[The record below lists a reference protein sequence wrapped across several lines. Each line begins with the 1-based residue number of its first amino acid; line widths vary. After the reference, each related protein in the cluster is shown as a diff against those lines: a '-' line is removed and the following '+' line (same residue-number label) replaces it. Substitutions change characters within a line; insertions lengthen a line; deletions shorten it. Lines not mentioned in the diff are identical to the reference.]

1 MSKTERKS
9 GKSKMCIIYEL
20 IFLELLDTAQK
31 SKLSRLIRILTA
43 ILISMTYIIT
53 IISLGIYVV
62 IAVDQGIFKKSIC
75 AFCY

>member
-1 MSKTERKS
+1 MW
-9 GKSKMCIIYEL
+9 IIYEL

>member
-9 GKSKMCIIYEL
+9 GKSKMWIIYEL